1 MVKKL
6 KRLDASFDDGDNLS
20 KFFGLIENFN
30 YGKRIKREI
39 IMQMEEFFD
48 YKWAH
53 DKNQAVILDADVQ
66 ILNELPMNVKVRL
79 FTQFLNHD
87 FLRKHRKFFIFKNH
101 SSKYSHSY
109 FNW

>member
-79 FTQFLNHD
+79 FT
-87 FLRKHRKFFIFKNH
+87 
-101 SSKYSHSY
+101 
-109 FNW
+109 